1 LVAFICTLLVGFA
14 GVAGVFLYGKRRPVG
29 APLSWGE
36 AMAAALV
43 AMFLF
48 LWWYGVIPHQWLTWA
63 SAGPPDGLGWTVD
76 NILIEPTGNQ
86 PLTISFQTVRDLVAV
101 LIYGVGLTLHI
112 TLWAVWNDRG
122 KKKPVE
128 IPASRYGRPLVRKG

>member
-14 GVAGVFLYGKRRPVG
+14 GVAAVLLYGKRRPVG

-36 AMAAALV
+36 AMAAAV
-43 AMFLF
+43 IAMFLF
-48 LWWYGVIPHQWLTWA
+48 LWWYGVIPHQWLTYAEGELKWR
-63 SAGPPDGLGWTVD
+63 PDAL
-76 NILIEPTGNQ
+76 LLEPTGNQ
-86 PLTISFQTVRDLVAV
+86 PLTISKKTLADIIAV
-101 LIYGVGLTLHI
+101 VIYGVGLALHI

-128 IPASRYGRPLVRKG
+128 LPASRYGRPLVRKG